1 MKILERYAPG
11 IFVVIWSSGFVVA
24 KYAFAH
30 SDVIFFLSIRLFI
43 AAGILAVITKALGQS
58 LRLSRN
64 DFLASL
70 AMGVTLHALYLGGVW
85 EAIAQGSPAGIASV
99 ITSLQ
104 PVLVSVIAIR
114 LLGER
119 LTKNQISGL
128 ALGLLGVFM
137 VLAPAFSRAGEMT
150 LLALGLLLL
159 ALSGSTSATLM
170 QKKIGH
176 SIPLLAGTTIQFLIA
191 GVILGIY
198 SFATGNTKMQWN
210 LESTLAM
217 VWAIVVTSLIAVLML
232 LWMLTRG
239 SAARVTSLL
248 YLVPPMT
255 AIQALILF
263 GEKLSPQAIIGIA
276 MTALGVFLVQKLQN
290 FSIGKIFE

>member
-1 MKILERYAPG
+1 MKILERFAPG
-11 IFVVIWSSGFVVA
+11 IFVIIWSSGFVVA
-24 KYAFAH
+24 KYAFRN
-30 SDVIFFLSIRLFI
+30 SDVIFFLSIRLLI
-43 AAGILAVITKALGQS
+43 AAAVLALITQSFGQS
-58 LRLSRN
+58 LRLTRK

-70 AMGVTLHALYLGGVW
+70 AIGIALHAFYLGGVW
-85 EAIAQGSPAGIASV
+85 QAIAEGSPAGIASV

-104 PVLVSVIAIR
+104 PVLVSLIAIR

-119 LTKNQISGL
+119 LTRNQFIGL
-128 ALGLLGVFM
+128 LLGLLGVFM

-150 LLALGLLLL
+150 VIALILLIF

-176 SIPLLAGTTIQFLIA
+176 SIPLLAGTTYQFLIA
-191 GVILGIY
+191 GVVLGIY
-198 SFATGNTKMQWN
+198 SFATGKTTMNWN
-210 LESTLAM
+210 HESILAM
-217 VWAIVVTSLIAVLML
+217 AWAVIVTSLVAILML

-239 SAARVTSLL
+239 SAARVSSLL

-263 GEKLSPQAIIGIA
+263 GEKLNPQAIIGIA
-276 MTALGVFLVQKLQN
+276 MTALGVALVQKR
-290 FSIGKIFE
+290 